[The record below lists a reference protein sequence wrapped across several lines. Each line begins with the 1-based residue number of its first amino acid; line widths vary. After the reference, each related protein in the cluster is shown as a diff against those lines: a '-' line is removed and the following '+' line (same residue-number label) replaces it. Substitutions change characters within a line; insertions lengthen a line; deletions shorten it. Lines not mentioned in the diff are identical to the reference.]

1 MIRSNGLVTDR
12 SNCSNTTFKSTGLH
26 ERTTSGRIASAVS
39 RDGRELAEVESERQA
54 CRSHCQ
60 MNASIEPLREAMART
75 RAAIARHSSLRFR
88 RGPAR
93 DANAREPP
101 D

>member
-1 MIRSNGLVTDR
+1 MVLWPIDRTLRTRRSNRQVCT
-12 SNCSNTTFKSTGLH
+12 K
-26 ERTTSGRIASAVS
+26 ERRLDESQLPVF
-39 RDGRELAEVESERQA
+39 RDPRGLAEVESERQA
-54 CRSHCQ
+54 CRSQCQ
-60 MNASIEPLREAMART
+60 MNASIEPLREPMART
-75 RAAIARHSSLRFR
+75 RAAIAGHSSLRFR